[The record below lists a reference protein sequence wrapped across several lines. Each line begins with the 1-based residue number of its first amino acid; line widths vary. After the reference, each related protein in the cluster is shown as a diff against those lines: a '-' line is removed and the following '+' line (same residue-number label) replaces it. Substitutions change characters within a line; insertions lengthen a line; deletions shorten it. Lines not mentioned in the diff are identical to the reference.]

1 MNDAD
6 ELLVRPTDSLQG
18 VMRPKGDVVS
28 VFQRICV
35 AENYSF
41 ERVSDEVMEMSV
53 QGTWCDH
60 SISVRWDA
68 DEEIV
73 QIFVVFDGRI
83 PGGRTGD
90 VCRLIALINERLKV
104 GHFDFWD
111 KSGSLVYRSTM
122 SLRGGAKLTSQQA
135 MDMIAHAMDASERG
149 YPACQYVVWAGKS
162 PEDALTSA
170 LVDLAS
176 YS

>member
-1 MNDAD
+1 MNEAD
-6 ELLVRPTDSLQG
+6 ELLIRPANCLNAALRKSG
-18 VMRPKGDVVS
+18 SVIS
-28 VFQRICV
+28 VFERLCV
-35 AENYSF
+35 AENYDF
-41 ERVSDEVMEMSV
+41 EKMSDEAMEMSIRGV
-53 QGTWCDH
+53 WCDH

-68 DEEIV
+68 DDEV
-73 QIFVVFDGRI
+73 LQIFVVFDGRI
-83 PGGRTGD
+83 PGGRTGE
-90 VCRLIALINERLKV
+90 VCRLIALVNERLKV

-122 SLRGGAKLTSQQA
+122 SLKGGAKLTSQQA
-135 MDMIAHAMDASERG
+135 MDMIAHALDAAERG